1 MNKFSNDVKLFK
13 ALSDENRLKVLEILK
28 DGEKC
33 GSDLLSDLEISQPT
47 LSHHMK
53 ILCDSTIVNYRKDGK
68 QMIYTINEDIK
79 LKLTEILNNYL

>member
-68 QMIYTINEDIK
+68 QMIYTINENIK

>member
-33 GSDLLSDLEISQPT
+33 GSDLLLDLEISQPT

-68 QMIYTINEDIK
+68 QMIYTINENIK

>member
-33 GSDLLSDLEISQPT
+33 GSDLLADLEISQPT

>member
-33 GSDLLSDLEISQPT
+33 GSDLLLDLEISQPT